1 MGSIKSGALPQREI
15 GILKSEGAA
24 ATKNGQYK
32 KRRQIH
38 KEKNK
43 KKKSKANQKK
53 KVPKKFFNSKNSLT
67 KMPRLKTKKKE
78 NLRKIRLEPVIKKKP
93 SIVNKL
99 ESISFA
105 NDN

>member
-1 MGSIKSGALPQREI
+1 MIQTEVNTSSTEFSEGEESNVLQKAQNKENKLIKY
-15 GILKSEGAA
+15 KSEE
-24 ATKNGQYK
+24 
-32 KRRQIH
+32 IP
-38 KEKNK
+38 
-43 KKKSKANQKK
+43 KANQKK